1 MKSLLAL
8 VLGGLMVAVGA
19 ASASAPAA
27 APGCEASVGAVWT
40 PATGQ
45 RPFRVEAVSHGPSCD
60 RAIVVLTVRGPDG
73 KPLWVDA
80 RVGQLVMLFAG
91 VKNTKAMKSAL
102 GDWIR
107 QGPQLKNAASLPSWP
122 PGAERPA
129 SGEFPFLPD
138 EAVDRDFYESA
149 RRAKLPLFCYVQG
162 MESMACV
169 VLKDGGMMK
178 LGVQLFPG

>member
-1 MKSLLAL
+1 MNKLLGL
-8 VLGGLMVAVGA
+8 ILGMLLIAAGP
-19 ASASAPAA
+19 ASAAA
-27 APGCEASVGAVWT
+27 VPGCEASVGSVWT
-40 PATGQ
+40 PAGQ
-45 RPFRVEAVSHGPSCD
+45 RPFRAEAVSHGPSCD
-60 RAIVVLTVRGPDG
+60 KAIVVVTVRGPDG

-80 RVGQLVMLFAG
+80 RLAQFVMLFAD
-91 VKNTKAMKSAL
+91 VTNVRAMKTAL

-107 QGPQLKNAASLPSWP
+107 QGGQLKTAASLPSWP
-122 PGAERPA
+122 PGAQQPA

-169 VLKDGGMMK
+169 VLKDGGMTK

>member
-1 MKSLLAL
+1 M
-8 VLGGLMVAVGA
+8 
-19 ASASAPAA
+19 
-27 APGCEASVGAVWT
+27 
-40 PATGQ
+40 
-45 RPFRVEAVSHGPSCD
+45 
-60 RAIVVLTVRGPDG
+60 VLTVRGSDG

-80 RVGQLVMLFAG
+80 RVGQFVMLFAG
-91 VKNTKAMKSAL
+91 VKNVGAIKTAL

-107 QGPQLKNAASLPSWP
+107 QNHQLKTAASLPSWP
-122 PGAERPA
+122 PGAQQPA

-138 EAVDRDFYESA
+138 EAVARDFYESA

-169 VLKDGGMMK
+169 VLKDGGMTK

>member
-1 MKSLLAL
+1 MRKLLGL
-8 VLGGLMVAVGA
+8 VLGVLLVAVGQ
-19 ASASAPAA
+19 ASAATAAA
-27 APGCEASVGAVWT
+27 APGCEASVGVVWT
-40 PATGQ
+40 PAGQ
-45 RPFRVEAVSHGPSCD
+45 RPLRAEAFSHGPSCD
-60 RAIVVLTVRGPDG
+60 KAIVVLTVRGSDG

-80 RVGQLVMLFAG
+80 RVGQFVMLFAG
-91 VKNTKAMKSAL
+91 VKNVGAIKTAL

-107 QGPQLKNAASLPSWP
+107 QNHQLKTAASLPSWP
-122 PGAERPA
+122 PGAQQPA

-169 VLKDGGMMK
+169 VLKDGGMTK